1 MNPLPPAYG
10 WIDDLQ
16 PPPRMVA
23 EARKLYGTIEAQGPA
38 DNPVILG
45 WAKELGLAKVY
56 NHDEIPWCG
65 LFVAIVAKRAGKA
78 LPNQPLWARSWVN
91 FGKDG
96 SAKPQLGDVLVFRR
110 GETSGHVGIYIGEDY
125 GAFHVLG
132 GNQSDG
138 VTITRIAKD
147 RCIAVR
153 RPVYKAAPATAKP
166 VELAATGALSV
177 NEA

>member
-1 MNPLPPAYG
+1 MKPLPPAYR
-10 WIDDLQ
+10 WLDDLQ
-16 PPPRMVA
+16 PLPRMVA
-23 EARKLYGTIEAQGPA
+23 EARKLFGTVEAHGSA
-38 DNPVILG
+38 DNSVILG

-56 NHDEIPWCG
+56 AHDEIPWCG
-65 LFVAIVAKRAGKA
+65 LFAAIVAKRAGKA
-78 LPNQPLWARSWVN
+78 LPNQPLWARNWVN
-91 FGKDG
+91 FGRDG

-110 GETSGHVGIYIGEDY
+110 GEASGHVGLYIGEDY

-138 VTITRIAKD
+138 VTITRIAKE

-153 RPVYKAAPATAKP
+153 RPAYKAAPPTAKP

>member
-1 MNPLPPAYG
+1 MG
-10 WIDDLQ
+10 
-16 PPPRMVA
+16 
-23 EARKLYGTIEAQGPA
+23 RKGCGAVGAQGSA

-56 NHDEIPWCG
+56 NRDETPWCG
-65 LFVAIVAKRAGKA
+65 LFAAIVAKRAGKA
-78 LPNQPLWARSWVN
+78 LPSQPLWARSWVN

-96 SAKPQLGDVLVFRR
+96 NAKPQLGDVLVFRR
-110 GETSGHVGIYIGEDY
+110 GEVSGHVGLYIGEDY

-132 GNQSDG
+132 GNQSNG

-166 VELAATGALSV
+166 VELAATGALSA